1 MACVHLFFLKD
12 ILLPATRNP
21 QRTFLRIWVLLA
33 LAITWPVALWQLRRE
48 GRVSEITAE
57 AVLWGVVMVLP
68 SITAYL
74 HGLGSL
80 GREGPVLAL
89 MRPVVRPATLWRYKV
104 LAVLVTVLSTG
115 VIYGALTGAVAAGLG
130 LEPGPRQGAGL
141 GGLAA
146 VVATPIAVALG
157 FLFPDFRCQSAL
169 ATGAAW
175 PARRLF
181 EGLAL
186 YGIGTGAAA
195 RVMTRTGVLP
205 PDLLGAVLIITAG
218 FAVTLAGILTLF
230 ALSRFTRLET

>member
-1 MACVHLFFLKD
+1 
-12 ILLPATRNP
+12 
-21 QRTFLRIWVLLA
+21 
-33 LAITWPVALWQLRRE
+33 
-48 GRVSEITAE
+48 VSEITAE

-74 HGLGSL
+74 NGLGSL

-89 MRPVVRPATLWRYKV
+89 MRPVVRPATLWSYKV
-104 LAVLVTVLSTG
+104 LPVLATVLFTG
-115 VIYGALTGAVAAGLG
+115 VIYGAITGAVAAGLG
-130 LEPGPRQGAGL
+130 LEPGPLQGAGI

-146 VVATPIAVALG
+146 VVATPNAVALG
-157 FLFPDFRCQSAL
+157 FLFPDFRRQSAL

-186 YGIGTGAAA
+186 YGIGIGAAV

-218 FAVTLAGILTLF
+218 FAVTLAGVLTLF
-230 ALSRFTRLET
+230 ALSRFTRRET